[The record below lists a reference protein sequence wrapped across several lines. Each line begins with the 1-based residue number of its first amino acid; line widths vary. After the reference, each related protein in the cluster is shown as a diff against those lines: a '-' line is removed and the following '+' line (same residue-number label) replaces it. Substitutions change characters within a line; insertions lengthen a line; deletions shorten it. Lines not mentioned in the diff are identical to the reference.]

1 MIKRNKQNEI
11 IQLLAEFSAVCIL
24 GPRQIGKTTLA
35 REVAKQ
41 SVSETIYLDLESPKD
56 LSILDGYYSSR
67 VT

>member
-35 REVAKQ
+35 HEVARSHSTQ
-41 SVSETIYLDLESPKD
+41 TYI
-56 LSILDGYYSSR
+56 
-67 VT
+67 